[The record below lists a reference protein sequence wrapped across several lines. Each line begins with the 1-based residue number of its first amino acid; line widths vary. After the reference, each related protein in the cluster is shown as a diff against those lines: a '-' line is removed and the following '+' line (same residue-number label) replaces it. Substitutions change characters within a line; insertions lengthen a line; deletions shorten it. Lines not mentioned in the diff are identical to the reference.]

1 MAQAAPSRKFTTLE
15 SLPEHLL
22 REICLYL
29 DSPNLTNFSLVSKFC
44 KGISTSC
51 RKWEIR
57 FQVSTPA
64 KLKQDVEFWM
74 SRLNVFNRA
83 RVTKVAIEGQMELSE
98 AARDRRVRHGY
109 SIEEEMLLFP
119 FPEHAEFDA
128 WAPLS
133 NFLSELPSLAKLLYE
148 CYPQFPRPLFL
159 SLQKHHPNCQLSVL
173 RFYLANSDPRILHPY
188 EDELLTSP
196 QLCRIETRW
205 EGCEHDLRAACT
217 AGVVLSL
224 PRLNK
229 HLRQVIASS
238 QTWIGCGNC
247 SWSPYR
253 RKLPTIP
260 SWGSLDSISAI
271 SQSTYDSISC
281 LRLSSEIDCQFLLP
295 KGAVFRKLKK
305 LVMTEFPL
313 WQLCQHEASWNL
325 DMLEK
330 LTVSICHN
338 SDVPQDVGYFNALL
352 RRLPP
357 LLELDI
363 KISLTT
369 EPNIFNAILA
379 HHHSKLAGLSVIQ
392 TAGLRISPLVA
403 TDIVQLTRQQS
414 CFGQLADLRIA
425 IPRSRGDR
433 NEALIYHT
441 LGGLPKLQTLQ
452 LFLDASPT
460 GSSLDEW
467 ESRKFAAT
475 SDGWLRNGHVRDV
488 LINMALDETL
498 ARSIFHTIA
507 SAKGSSSLPLE
518 RLRLHPLWAARNG
531 FYHWRTNLCKVT
543 GYVAQPWEVE
553 RGERDDQREIL
564 FVRRIYAFGGED
576 HEAFLKSYLNYW
588 EKQQQENTSLSAR
601 MEEIFSRAWPNW
613 QQKSDDWRK
622 AWHSYPL
629 ATIA

>member
-133 NFLSELPSLAKLLYE
+133 NFLSELPSLAKLL
-148 CYPQFPRPLFL
+148 
-159 SLQKHHPNCQLSVL
+159 
-173 RFYLANSDPRILHPY
+173 
-188 EDELLTSP
+188 
-196 QLCRIETRW
+196 
-205 EGCEHDLRAACT
+205 
-217 AGVVLSL
+217 
-224 PRLNK
+224 
-229 HLRQVIASS
+229 
-238 QTWIGCGNC
+238 
-247 SWSPYR
+247 

>member
-133 NFLSELPSLAKLLYE
+133 NFLSELPSLAKLLY
-148 CYPQFPRPLFL
+148 QNF
-159 SLQKHHPNCQLSVL
+159 V
-173 RFYLANSDPRILHPY
+173 D
-188 EDELLTSP
+188 D
-196 QLCRIETRW
+196 
-205 EGCEHDLRAACT
+205 
-217 AGVVLSL
+217 
-224 PRLNK
+224 
-229 HLRQVIASS
+229 
-238 QTWIGCGNC
+238 
-247 SWSPYR
+247 
-253 RKLPTIP
+253 
-260 SWGSLDSISAI
+260 
-271 SQSTYDSISC
+271 
-281 LRLSSEIDCQFLLP
+281 
-295 KGAVFRKLKK
+295 GA
-305 LVMTEFPL
+305 E
-313 WQLCQHEASWNL
+313 
-325 DMLEK
+325 
-330 LTVSICHN
+330 
-338 SDVPQDVGYFNALL
+338 Y
-352 RRLPP
+352 
-357 LLELDI
+357 
-363 KISLTT
+363 
-369 EPNIFNAILA
+369 IFNAILA